1 MVVECPKC
9 KSRLK
14 VADEKIAP
22 GGSKFRCPKCAGVL
36 TVRRPGAPAEKPA
49 KALDKGKVI
58 AAHGDPE
65 VLNRLKSAL
74 KATGAEVLSS
84 ADGVDMII
92 KTLRELPHLAV
103 VDVAL
108 PKIYGFEV
116 CKRLRARPETKEMK
130 MILISSVYDKKR
142 YRREPVS
149 LYGADAY
156 VDEHAI
162 EDELLKKIE
171 SIMETGGVQAPAPS
185 QAARPLPAPGPQ
197 PSAAPQA
204 LPTGGQAAPGPIPP
218 VVGAAPPISERAVPA
233 AGDATVERARR
244 FVRAM
249 LSDLYLYSAPKVESS
264 IKSNTFREAFA
275 QELKEGLKI
284 YESRIIP
291 EVRSKGDFFNEGIED
306 FIRTR
311 KKSFGL

>member
-22 GGSKFRCPKCAGVL
+22 GGSKFKCPKCGGVL
-36 TVRRPGAPAEKPA
+36 TVRRPEAPAEKPA
-49 KALDKGKVI
+49 KKLAEGKII

-65 VLNRLKSAL
+65 VLERLKSAL
-74 KATGAEVLSS
+74 QSTGEEVLTS

-142 YRREPVS
+142 YKREPIS

-171 SIMETGGVQAPAPS
+171 SLMETGGVQAPAPS
-185 QAARPLPAPGPQ
+185 QAARPLPMPEPGPL
-197 PSAAPQA
+197 PSAAPR
-204 LPTGGQAAPGPIPP
+204 PAPGPVTAQPTFPP
-218 VVGAAPPISERAVPA
+218 TSAPPSAPV
-233 AGDATVERARR
+233 GDVTVERARR

-264 IKSNTFREAFA
+264 IKSNTFREAFS

-284 YESRIIP
+284 YESRITP
-291 EVRSKGDFFNEGIED
+291 EVRSKADFFNEGIED
-306 FIRTR
+306 FIKTR
-311 KKSFGL
+311 KKSLGL